1 MHKGYQL
8 CRSQKNNYK
17 VIWPQ
22 FWPMKHLTVAIK
34 VKNIPLIAPYFREV
48 GWLRMWL
55 CPKEVVGQVMS
66 TFVGVCRYKAT
77 WEA

>member
-1 MHKGYQL
+1 
-8 CRSQKNNYK
+8 
-17 VIWPQ
+17 
-22 FWPMKHLTVAIK
+22 MKHLTVAIK

-55 CPKEVVGQVMS
+55 FPQEVVGQVMS
-66 TFVGVCRYKAT
+66 TFVGVCGYKAT